1 VYSNLCAASVPR
13 GRSAFYVEISHPPDR
28 KLDIPELVE
37 RVVAAL
43 RRVGMIPR
51 EAKLCQ
57 SVAFDIPCAYV
68 FHDRHRRALLPEAGA
83 YLQRNGILSV
93 GRYGAWEYSAMEDAL
108 WEGRQAAEQAGT

>member
-1 VYSNLCAASVPR
+1 
-13 GRSAFYVEISHPPDR
+13 
-28 KLDIPELVE
+28 
-37 RVVAAL
+37 
-43 RRVGMIPR
+43 MIPR
-51 EAKLCQ
+51 EARLCQ

-68 FHDRHRRALLPEAGA
+68 IHDRHRRALLPEASA